1 MGVKLALII
10 GNSVYR
16 DETLARLKAPDADVG
31 ALADVLLDQEVGG
44 FQDAKLLVNLSAAS
58 VRRAIANFYASKA
71 RDDLLLLYFSGHGV
85 LDDQGRLYLAV
96 KDTER
101 SLLRATGIPAA
112 YITDEMNNSRSQRQ
126 VLILDCCH
134 SGAFARGAK
143 GATGA
148 SVGTATAFEGSG
160 YGRVVLTATDAT
172 QYAWEGEQIIGEAQ
186 SSLFTHH
193 LINGIS
199 SGAAD
204 LNHDGRISV
213 DELYDYTYG
222 EVVRL
227 TPQQTPGKWSYKEQ
241 GEIIIAATPQSPPAT
256 SGRPA
261 PAAPAATG
269 ATPARD
275 EAQEEKINQL
285 YTRGLAA
292 YHLGSWEKAA
302 SSFEDVLR
310 IAPEHAEANAK
321 LTDARQQAQ
330 LAHLEASARQAE
342 AASNWKAAIL
352 AWETLLEQAPE
363 HPDAASRLVAA
374 HRRQK
379 LADLYAEAHQL
390 FQAGEWRAVVGA
402 FKQINSLQP
411 GYPDPEGLL
420 ESAKVELAAQDRRG
434 EIEMRYRQALA
445 AMEIKDWEKAQA
457 LLSALTADEPGYEDT
472 TALLEK
478 ATQEARR
485 QRHEMERQ
493 ENINSLYQ
501 EATRLANNGSWRAVL
516 ETIEQIRRIDPAFPD
531 PQELADKALVELEKA
546 DAEKRRRIEL
556 EAGYNEAAA
565 LLDSGQYQQ
574 ALEAWRAVQHLDP
587 AYPDA
592 RKIEATASKKLR
604 DLSKPAGRKISLK
617 LGKLGW
623 SIIGICMA
631 VLLIGGGLGIY
642 YAFFAPPAQKC
653 SIPKDKTAT
662 ITSGKR
668 SFSVTLDGK
677 FSSDREWSDATC
689 VDLYLGKDL
698 GDSQVVGTRWYV
710 KNDAQWLYV
719 LVRVPKTVL
728 ILTDIEVSY
737 MWQDQADSN
746 MGYSDSGQIS
756 HDPTSTED
764 YYGWDEQRWYED
776 GSSPNQANNDVKGA
790 TSEDE
795 KYIYLEFRKPLNS
808 GEVEDWAWQPGT
820 WVGTGITGD
829 LLFAASNEQV
839 WYSRYIKLHLS
850 E

>member
-31 ALADVLLDQEVGG
+31 ALADVLLDPEVGG

-160 YGRVVLTATDAT
+160 FGRVVLTATDAT

-241 GEIIIAATPQSPPAT
+241 GEIIIAAAPQIASAT

-275 EAQEEKINQL
+275 EAQEAHINQL

-321 LTDARQQAQ
+321 LKDARHQAQ

-342 AASNWKAAIL
+342 AASDWKAAIH

-363 HPDAASRLVAA
+363 HPDAASRLVEA
-374 HRRQK
+374 HRQQK
-379 LADLYAEAHQL
+379 LADLYTEAHQL

-402 FKQINSLQP
+402 YKQINSLQP

-420 ESAKVELAAQDRRG
+420 EAAKVELAAQERRG

-445 AMEIKDWEKAQA
+445 AMETRDWEKAQA
-457 LLSALTADEPGYEDT
+457 LLSALTADEPDFEDAG
-472 TALLEK
+472 ALLEK
-478 ATQEARR
+478 ATLEARR
-485 QRHEMERQ
+485 QRAEMERQ
-493 ENINSLYQ
+493 EEMKSLYTQ
-501 EATRLANNGSWRAVL
+501 AALLAESGKWRGVL
-516 ETIEQIRRIDPAFPD
+516 ENIEKIRALDPAFTD
-531 PQELADKALVELEKA
+531 PQELADKALEQIEQAEAAKRLKTEL
-546 DAEKRRRIEL
+546 DAR
-556 EAGYNEAAA
+556 YTEAAA
-565 LLDSGQYQQ
+565 LLE
-574 ALEAWRAVQHLDP
+574 LWAVP
-587 AYPDA
+587 AGAGSLAGGAAA
-592 RKIEATASKKLR
+592 RPRLPRRQEDRGHSLQKTQGAR
-604 DLSKPAGRKISLK
+604 PAGR
-617 LGKLGW
+617 
-623 SIIGICMA
+623 
-631 VLLIGGGLGIY
+631 
-642 YAFFAPPAQKC
+642 QKD
-653 SIPKDKTAT
+653 IHQA
-662 ITSGKR
+662 G
-668 SFSVTLDGK
+668 
-677 FSSDREWSDATC
+677 
-689 VDLYLGKDL
+689 
-698 GDSQVVGTRWYV
+698 Q
-710 KNDAQWLYV
+710 
-719 LVRVPKTVL
+719 VRVGHFGHLPC
-728 ILTDIEVSY
+728 S
-737 MWQDQADSN
+737 AAARGRS
-746 MGYSDSGQIS
+746 
-756 HDPTSTED
+756 
-764 YYGWDEQRWYED
+764 WD
-776 GSSPNQANNDVKGA
+776 
-790 TSEDE
+790 
-795 KYIYLEFRKPLNS
+795 L
-808 GEVEDWAWQPGT
+808 
-820 WVGTGITGD
+820 
-829 LLFAASNEQV
+829 
-839 WYSRYIKLHLS
+839 
-850 E
+850 